1 MPANTYT
8 PSVTKTASTS
18 IERATTSP
26 PVNENIYNAVTAR
39 FRLPIVLNKIVRSG
53 ELEGVE
59 TDADTTSQN
68 INNTFFNLK
77 DDRFDF
83 SNVLPDSES
92 KNFFIAFEEESFA
105 GDLYTNYYSITEVDT
120 DYLGITNAA
129 GLASNETAIAIGYD
143 ESELDILE
151 NKYTTEPLSFLL
163 DQVVNF
169 SFERGEGDTSNTRQS
184 MIDYDSISSLG
195 AISDET
201 ITISATTGSVTGLI
215 TEQAETITDVGG
227 LSGAG
232 RDRTI
237 IGGGVDGAD
246 VETSGY

>member
-1 MPANTYT
+1 MASSTYT
-8 PSVTKTASTS
+8 PSVTRTTLTS
-18 IERATTSP
+18 IESANTSP
-26 PVNENIYNAVTAR
+26 PVNENFYNSITAR
-39 FRLPIVLNKIVRSG
+39 FRSPIVLNKIVRSG
-53 ELEGVE
+53 ELESVE
-59 TDADTTSQN
+59 TEADATSQN

-83 SNVLPDSES
+83 SDDLPDSES

-120 DYLGITNAA
+120 DFVEVESA
-129 GLASNETAIAIGYD
+129 GTPSNETVVYIDYD
-143 ESELDILE
+143 QSELDILE

-163 DQVVNF
+163 EQVANF

-201 ITISATTGSVTGLI
+201 ITISATTGSATGLI

-237 IGGGVDGAD
+237 IGGGVGGAN

>member
-1 MPANTYT
+1 MPSSYT
-8 PSVTKTASTS
+8 PIITSNISTIVTQAN
-18 IERATTSP
+18 ISP
-26 PVNENIYNAVTAR
+26 PINVNVDNSVTAR
-39 FRLPIVLNKIVRSG
+39 FRLPVVLNKIVRRVATVRSAD
-53 ELEGVE
+53 LEYAE
-59 TDADTTSQN
+59 TVSQN

-120 DYLGITNAA
+120 DFVEVESVGTP
-129 GLASNETAIAIGYD
+129 SNETVVYIDYD
-143 ESELDILE
+143 QSELDILE

-163 DQVVNF
+163 EQVANF

-201 ITISATTGSVTGLI
+201 ITISATTGSATGLI

-232 RDRTI
+232 RGRTI
-237 IGGGVDGAD
+237 EGGGVDGAN
-246 VETSGY
+246 VTTSGY